1 MSKLG
6 KVLSLNFLIIGF
18 AVSALIILVGSNS
31 AVAAAT
37 FTQPQSPASNS
48 SPTSLSTLPQQ
59 IGSNLNTYDFSGSSE
74 CYQNTQENPYIDV
87 WMSKQG
93 QNFPD
98 YNSSVKVVSSGTT
111 SIPLQLNNLVMFCH
125 VPNPPSSENLD
136 FYNCSMV
143 GQSSFESNSIY
154 GSSCVFGNG
163 APGNSY
169 LYNNSLQQYYDYI
182 QGVTV
187 SATNSNTGK
196 VISNAYVQG
205 LGGTKT
211 DINQSGARY
220 WYSST
225 PFNLTFSPAI
235 TQDETV
241 KLTFQEYKL
250 NQWGTG
256 WYCVQ
261 NAQVAPDQSISNSPT
276 GGCPQSSDSM
286 TLTLKV
292 TSNWKLSGS
301 STVEV
306 VGGGVSQSGPCT
318 PYQTNVTAK
327 PGSTVN
333 FHDCITNNGPDS
345 MDSPYYIE
353 VTRYN
358 SNGNYTNVTNGWVME
373 QSLAASS
380 PGNVFQYTD
389 ANFVIPTKN
398 PAAQYCEVVMY
409 KPSVSGLSSGS
420 PGYSESSL
428 PACVNV
434 NTSPTT
440 CTGSSNCC
448 TSGSNCCTGGSS
460 GCAGQCPCEN
470 CHDPY
475 LSTNNKLT
483 ISLPNGPYSNSSWQ
497 SSAPSSAIGAANGSS
512 IYLYAN
518 PTGKFEINSSQD
530 QYGSSQNR
538 YPSDPNT
545 SATQVP
551 VASTL
556 TPNTFQLA
564 PTGLAASNSYIL
576 NLSALVN
583 SYPYDNHDITI
594 TYYSQYKVSTYVS
607 QQDGYYS
614 CNGSIQTSPTCSV
627 TYTYNGTLSPCTS
640 YNSDGSC
647 ANPQTCTPSNATPP
661 SCTYTR
667 TETYSGIPQYSWAL
681 SSNSNDLSALGTYGP
696 QQDSAL
702 NFPEV
707 CPRNFKVQGPAYTR
721 VTNVTLSPASSDQ
734 PTSVTVSTLTSVK
747 FNVPR
752 SPACETNNGT
762 CSTCYNPAGVCLRH
776 PYSVNLT
783 YTGYYYIV
791 PASNNSSIQPVG
803 GTPFTIN
810 QFNVSY
816 PTGKTSIDT
825 LMASYDTTSVV
836 PQYKSQLHTFTINPP
851 ATAQLNVGDQV
862 CARFTLS
869 YNQGGGNVNEY
880 GGIWNGEVT
889 NGTVYSGSSNSPVL
903 LTVNNSTNNYYC
915 SQPITDS
922 PYTRLFGNDVL
933 SGMTFSGSSI
943 SCNQSNSGLIG
954 GNGETGPQATG
965 TGSQFAAL
973 SLGQISNFTSAFLRT
988 AIPTSTSGLT
998 FANNNN
1004 SAGTYG
1010 GNFNIFGNCPTIF
1023 NYYEQKP
1030 QNATVEPTSY
1040 SIGNNTK
1047 QLVNDVLINT
1057 TGPNSP
1063 YILTVNGQ
1071 INKTHVIYVNGN
1083 VYIGSTNRTD
1093 NNNSKVDYSSHVNY
1107 TRGNINSGNI
1117 PGLYVIALGNIYIGP
1132 NVSVLDGNYIAE
1144 NRCDI
1149 PQNNCAPGSQFNP
1162 NNGGLINTCADIN
1175 SIGNPSNPSAAFP
1188 QATLY
1193 PSCSN
1198 QLIIKGSLIAHDIKL
1213 ERTYGSIRNSIKGEN
1228 PLSNSPIN
1236 INSNSC
1242 TIGNVYNSP
1251 LAKTNYNTCAAEV
1264 FDFNPIN
1271 YLSQPDFGTSQQ
1283 TKYDS
1288 ILSLPPVL

>member
-1 MSKLG
+1 MKKMNHYKSSLLKIFSFGLIFVIFVMVQNKSTAAQSFSG
-6 KVLSLNFLIIGF
+6 PSNSYPASLPSNPSDPNEVAQYFQNYDTNISSACDASTPMDPGLRTWISPAGQPSIDASRQPYVLNSLNYDLNQTLMWCHYSYNHPSETLSNYNNPPTYQQPVMNGMPLNPYLLNGAPVNAQLNNNDLNQIITNIIPTSNTVTYTKISGGGVLYGSVNYESVNGVAKPLTLANNNQRYWSTSLPF
-18 AVSALIILVGSNS
+18 SLTILKALSPNS
-31 AVAAAT
+31 EYIASFNISTRSISEWGVNYFCYDKT
-37 FTQPQSPASNS
+37 KQIQISISNS
-48 SPTSLSTLPQQ
+48 SEVNECNISTKPLSILITTPPSSWALLPTS
-59 IGSNLNTYDFSGSSE
+59 
-74 CYQNTQENPYIDV
+74 
-87 WMSKQG
+87 
-93 QNFPD
+93 
-98 YNSSVKVVSSGTT
+98 KVVSSVGTNCTTTIVAPGCKVTFEHYVKNSGPNDMSQSFNSTAAWT
-111 SIPLQLNNLVMFCH
+111 SNSTGQSPIGGQPAINAALANGATATVNTNTFI
-125 VPNPPSSENLD
+125 VPSFAHNGDLYCQDVSVSPSS
-136 FYNCSMV
+136 
-143 GQSSFESNSIY
+143 
-154 GSSCVFGNG
+154 
-163 APGNSY
+163 
-169 LYNNSLQQYYDYI
+169 
-182 QGVTV
+182 
-187 SATNSNTGK
+187 
-196 VISNAYVQG
+196 
-205 LGGTKT
+205 
-211 DINQSGARY
+211 
-220 WYSST
+220 ST
-225 PFNLTFSPAI
+225 STAS
-235 TQDETV
+235 
-241 KLTFQEYKL
+241 
-250 NQWGTG
+250 
-256 WYCVQ
+256 
-261 NAQVAPDQSISNSPT
+261 
-276 GGCPQSSDSM
+276 
-286 TLTLKV
+286 V
-292 TSNWKLSGS
+292 TS
-301 STVEV
+301 
-306 VGGGVSQSGPCT
+306 
-318 PYQTNVTAK
+318 A
-327 PGSTVN
+327 
-333 FHDCITNNGPDS
+333 
-345 MDSPYYIE
+345 
-353 VTRYN
+353 
-358 SNGNYTNVTNGWVME
+358 
-373 QSLAASS
+373 
-380 PGNVFQYTD
+380 
-389 ANFVIPTKN
+389 
-398 PAAQYCEVVMY
+398 
-409 KPSVSGLSSGS
+409 
-420 PGYSESSL
+420 
-428 PACVNV
+428 PACVTV
-434 NTSPTT
+434 QSKAV
-440 CTGSSNCC
+440 TG
-448 TSGSNCCTGGSS
+448 CTGGSS

-497 SSAPSSAIGAANGSS
+497 SSAPSTAIGAANGSS
-512 IYLYAN
+512 IYLYAH

-545 SATQVP
+545 SATKVP

-556 TPNTFQLA
+556 TPNTFQPA

-647 ANPQTCTPSNATPP
+647 ANPQTCTPSNALPP

-667 TETYSGIPQYSWAL
+667 TETYSGIPQYSWVL

-791 PASNNSSIQPVG
+791 PASKNSSIQPVG

-816 PTGKTSIDT
+816 PAGKTSIDT